1 MASSMLAAIREAAL
15 ADADPVLNEDETRR
29 AGASS
34 TQEDGAMSKDDTPAG
49 GAKNA
54 GILQAEHEAAVSAAR
69 AEGKKEGA
77 SEASARLVTA
87 LGADGVKGDPGRMS
101 AALDLAQ
108 KSPGM
113 SGEDVAAF
121 VVANVSAA
129 SGKGKP
135 AADYEASRLA
145 AASLAQPAGGKPTGK
160 GTIKASDVYAARRK
174 QGQEG

>member
-15 ADADPVLNEDETRR
+15 ADADPVLDEDETRR
-29 AGASS
+29 PGAIS
-34 TQEDGAMSKDDTPAG
+34 TEKDEGMSKDNTSAG
-49 GAKNA
+49 GANNA
-54 GILQAEHEAAVSAAR
+54 GISQADHEAAVTAAR

-87 LGADGVKGDPGRMS
+87 LGAEGVKGDPGRMA

-121 VVANVSAA
+121 IVANVGAA
-129 SGKGKP
+129 TSETKP

-145 AASLAQPAGGKPTGK
+145 AAALAQPGNRAEPGAGRSVLAG
-160 GTIKASDVYAARRK
+160 AVARTNKRR
-174 QGQEG
+174 